1 MKKSVFTENAPKPIG
16 PYSQAIAVQGK
27 LMYIS
32 GQIPYTP
39 AGELAGEAIEVQTE
53 QCILNLKAILEQ
65 EGLTLDNMVKVNI
78 YLKDMGDFAKVN
90 EVYGK
95 YFSESK
101 PARAAVEVARLPLD
115 VNIEMEGIAVYND

>member
-1 MKKSVFTENAPKPIG
+1 MKKAIFTKNAPKPIG

-27 LMYIS
+27 IMYIS
-32 GQIPYTP
+32 GQIPYTA
-39 AGELAGEAIEVQTE
+39 AGELAGDTIEIQTE

-65 EGLTLDNMVKVNI
+65 EGLTIDNMVKVNI

-90 EVYGK
+90 EIYGK

-115 VNIEMEGIAVYND
+115 VNVEMEGIAVYND